1 MTDALPALPAAAMAE
16 VDRLMLDG
24 LGIGTLQLM
33 ESAGHAIAA
42 FVRESCLPGGVSG
55 SRILALAGSG
65 GNGGDALVAARWLA
79 AWGASPTVALTK
91 APEAY
96 AGAAAHQLATVERM
110 GLPILAANAGDPL
123 PDADLI
129 LDGLLGFSAT
139 GNPRGVVATLI
150 EAANA
155 HPAPVLAI
163 DLPSGL
169 DATSG
174 AIGEP
179 CIRAAWTLTL
189 VLPKTGLLVP
199 GAEAVCGAIAAA
211 DIGVPAA
218 ILRRAGAA
226 VAVSPFAD
234 SWFRP
239 LAEGHQLRRDIDG
252 RAAGS

>member
-16 VDRLMLDG
+16 VDRLMLDE
-24 LGIGTLQLM
+24 LGIDTLQLM
-33 ESAGHAIAA
+33 ETAGHAIAA
-42 FVRESCLPGGVSG
+42 FARERCLPGGVIG
-55 SRILALAGSG
+55 RRILALAGSG

-79 AWGASPTVALTK
+79 AWGASPAVALTK

-96 AGAAAHQLATVERM
+96 AGAAAHQLATVQRM
-110 GLPILAANAGDPL
+110 GIPLLGASDPL
-123 PDADLI
+123 PDVDLI

-139 GNPRGVVATLI
+139 GNPRGAAAALI

-169 DATSG
+169 DATAG

-179 CIRAAWTLTL
+179 CIRATWTLTL
-189 VLPKTGLLVP
+189 ALPKTGLLAP
-199 GAEAVCGAIAAA
+199 GAAAVCGTMAAA

-218 ILRRAGAA
+218 ILRRAGAT
-226 VAVSPFAD
+226 VTVSPFAE

-239 LAEGHQLRRDIDG
+239 LA
-252 RAAGS
+252 